1 MPHPIE
7 LIFNP
12 MADHG
17 RSGQKAADLRP
28 MVEDLGGADWRGTEY
43 PAHATKLAAAAADE
57 GYQTVVALGGDG
69 TVHEVINGLMR
80 IPAERRPRLG
90 IIPMGSG
97 NDFAGGNQLANTKNM
112 QEAMRRA
119 FTGSERAVD
128 VALLRDAAGR
138 SEYFDNTAG
147 IGFDAA
153 INIRSRGYKHIH
165 GFMMYLSATLQ
176 SIALNFDAP
185 HMRVTYDG
193 GTLDQAVMMLT
204 VGNGPREGG
213 GFITTPS
220 SKIDDGCLDFVYID
234 QVSQV
239 RMLQLL
245 PKFMSATHV
254 GQRDVHVA
262 RTTRLTIDADRALPI
277 HIDGELFAPYEADVR
292 HVEIEVVPGAI
303 RVVV

>member
-1 MPHPIE
+1 MHPIE

-17 RSGQKAADLRP
+17 RSGQKASDLRA
-28 MVEDLGGADWRGTEY
+28 MVEELGGADWRGTEY
-43 PAHATKLAAAAADE
+43 PAHATVIAAQAADE

-90 IIPMGSG
+90 IVPLGSG
-97 NDFAGGNQLANTKNM
+97 NDFAGGSQLANIDNM

-119 FTGSERAVD
+119 FLGSERAVD
-128 VALLRDAAGR
+128 VARLHDGGGR

-153 INIRSRGYKHIH
+153 VNIRSRKFKHIH
-165 GFMMYLSATLQ
+165 GFMMYLMATLQ

-193 GTLDQAVMMLT
+193 GTLDQPVMMLT

-213 GFITTPS
+213 GFITTPD
-220 SKIDDGCLDFVYID
+220 SKVDDGCLDFVYVD
-234 QVSQV
+234 KVSQV

-254 GQRDVHVA
+254 GQRDVHMA

-277 HIDGELFAPYEADVR
+277 HIDGELFAPYEANVR
-292 HVEIEVVPGAI
+292 HVEVDVMPGAI
-303 RVVV
+303 RLVS